1 MLKTWLDASCLWC
14 GSACS
19 SEPRPHS
26 HAQAQQRVYAA
37 WTRSER
43 DSLKLPH
50 KCKARNP
57 SVFCGGARR
66 FSRYTMQSASRLL
79 HEARARRQLN
89 SSSRRESEI
98 LLPSLLWFDFIA
110 ARCCSCRSVAR
121 VFVSIVWRL
130 LSFLAWHDR
139 KDHADVCVVVCGL
152 SRGQSF
158 KVRKARLL
166 AALFSKE
173 TPGCDK
179 KTGLQSWTQICSR
192 GAQKMRN
199 KV

>member
-26 HAQAQQRVYAA
+26 LAQAQRRVSAA
-37 WTRSER
+37 WTRSAEIHL
-43 DSLKLPH
+43 SFHNSEKL
-50 KCKARNP
+50 AALQFFVGGRG
-57 SVFCGGARR
+57 VF
-66 FSRYTMQSASRLL
+66 
-79 HEARARRQLN
+79 RAIQCSQRAGCCT
-89 SSSRRESEI
+89 RRELEKNWSRAAGI
-98 LLPSLLWFDFIA
+98 SPWFLLPSLLWFDFIA

-121 VFVSIVWRL
+121 VFVSIVSRL
-130 LSFLAWHDR
+130 LSFLAGHDR

-166 AALFSKE
+166 AALFSKG

>member
-1 MLKTWLDASCLWC
+1 MAWRQLLVVRLCLLQ
-14 GSACS
+14 
-19 SEPRPHS
+19 R
-26 HAQAQQRVYAA
+26 AQAAQPCASAA
-37 WTRSER
+37 KSLRCLNEKCR
-43 DSLKLPH
+43 DSLKLPQQW
-50 KCKARNP
+50 KARSP
-57 SVFCGGARR
+57 SVFRGGTRR

-79 HEARARRQLN
+79 HEARARRQLD
-89 SSSRRESEI
+89 SISRRESEI

-110 ARCCSCRSVAR
+110 LRCCSCRSVAR
-121 VFVSIVWRL
+121 VYFSIVWRL
-130 LSFLAWHDR
+130 LSCLAWHDR

-166 AALFSKE
+166 AALFSKG

>member
-1 MLKTWLDASCLWC
+1 M
-14 GSACS
+14 
-19 SEPRPHS
+19 
-26 HAQAQQRVYAA
+26 
-37 WTRSER
+37 
-43 DSLKLPH
+43 KLPH
-50 KCKARNP
+50 KCKARSP
-57 SVFCGGARR
+57 SFLVGGRGVFRDDA
-66 FSRYTMQSASRLL
+66 MQQASQLL
-79 HEARARRQLN
+79 HKARARRHLN

-121 VFVSIVWRL
+121 VFVSIVSRL
-130 LSFLAWHDR
+130 LSFLAGHDR

-179 KTGLQSWTQICSR
+179 KTGLQS
-192 GAQKMRN
+192 
-199 KV
+199 

>member
-1 MLKTWLDASCLWC
+1 MAWRQLLVARLCLLQ
-14 GSACS
+14 
-19 SEPRPHS
+19 R
-26 HAQAQQRVYAA
+26 AQAAHPCASAA
-37 WTRSER
+37 NSLRCLNEKCR
-43 DSLKLPH
+43 DSLKLPQQW
-50 KCKARNP
+50 KARSP
-57 SVFCGGARR
+57 SVFRGGTRR

-89 SSSRRESEI
+89 SISRRESEI

-110 ARCCSCRSVAR
+110 ASVVLAVR
-121 VFVSIVWRL
+121 WRGCIFLSFDVFK
-130 LSFLAWHDR
+130 SFLAWHDR

-166 AALFSKE
+166 AALFSKG

>member
-1 MLKTWLDASCLWC
+1 MLKRWLDASCLWC

-26 HAQAQQRVYAA
+26 LAQAQQRVSA

-50 KCKARNP
+50 KCKARSP
-57 SVFCGGARR
+57 SFLVGGRGVFRDDAMQQASQLLAQGASSKTSELQQPAWVRDSAPKSSLVWFYCCRCG
-66 FSRYTMQSASRLL
+66 
-79 HEARARRQLN
+79 
-89 SSSRRESEI
+89 
-98 LLPSLLWFDFIA
+98 
-110 ARCCSCRSVAR
+110 SCRSVAR

-130 LSFLAWHDR
+130 ISCLAWHDR
-139 KDHADVCVVVCGL
+139 KHHADMCVWICSL
-152 SRGQSF
+152 SRGQIF
-158 KVRKARLL
+158 NVPKARLL